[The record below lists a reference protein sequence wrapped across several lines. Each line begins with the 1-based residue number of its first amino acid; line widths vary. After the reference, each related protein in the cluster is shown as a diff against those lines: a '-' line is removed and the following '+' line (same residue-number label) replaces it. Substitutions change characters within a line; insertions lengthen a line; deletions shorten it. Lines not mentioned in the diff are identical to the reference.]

1 MSLKKLHSH
10 LADQLVH
17 TLRDIFVDKRHADK
31 SIEYAFKQHRKW
43 GARDRRFFAE
53 TIYDIVRWWR
63 QYWYVAGLS
72 DEIYLRPIRI
82 ADVHLE
88 AVIAANSVKKNWS
101 EMCQAYAP
109 YARLPFEEMAQR
121 LKKIQEQSSGIRH
134 GFPDWLDQRFEQAMG
149 ASEWQ
154 ALAAIMNEQAP
165 LFLRV
170 NTLKAELE
178 QVRKELT
185 EADHLCDDVRGS
197 PAALQMR
204 EKQPLFA
211 LPAFKEGKFE
221 IQDLNSQKIAPMLQ
235 VEPGHR
241 VVDACAGGGG
251 KTLHLAALMQ
261 NKGRILAMDIHE
273 WKLEELRKRARR
285 AGVSVIETRLI
296 EGSKTIKRLAGQM
309 DRVLLDVP
317 CTGLGVL
324 RRNPDTKWKLSE
336 EELERLLVTQQELLS
351 RYSSM
356 VKVGGKLVY
365 ATCSL
370 LPEENEKQVAQ
381 FLNSEAGANWQVEEQ
396 ITMLPTPKGGDGFY
410 AARLTKNS

>member
-109 YARLPFEEMAQR
+109 YSRLPFEEMAQR
-121 LKKIQEQSSGIRH
+121 LKKINEQSSGIRH
-134 GFPDWLDQRFEQAMG
+134 GFPDWLDQRFEKAMG
-149 ASEWQ
+149 AAKWQ
-154 ALAAIMNEQAP
+154 ALAEIMNEQAP

-185 EADHLCDDVRGS
+185 EADHLCDDVKGS
-197 PAALQMR
+197 PDALQMR

-211 LPAFKEGKFE
+211 LPAFKEGRFE

-235 VEPGHR
+235 VEPGLR

-324 RRNPDTKWKLSE
+324 RRNPDTKWKLTE

-356 VKVGGKLVY
+356 IKVGGKLVY

-381 FLNSEAGANWQVEEQ
+381 FLNSESGTNWQLEEQ

-410 AARLTKNS
+410 AARLIKNS